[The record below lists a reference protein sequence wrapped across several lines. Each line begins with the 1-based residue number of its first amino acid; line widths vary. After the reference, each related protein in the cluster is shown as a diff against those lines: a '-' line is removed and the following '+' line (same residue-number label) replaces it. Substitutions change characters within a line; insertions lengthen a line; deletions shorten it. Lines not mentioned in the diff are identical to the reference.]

1 MKVGSYSP
9 QQASRVLY
17 AMIGD
22 DCSLHHDLDKLTP
35 KQQADHAENQI
46 LTCALQVAL
55 IGLGKAFDYV
65 ALAEQFKEEVWA
77 DLLSHYVDMF
87 SQMGLTPIHTK
98 NISFHPLDRFYTDLA
113 QKIPPV
119 DLINLY
125 MVSGSNMALHNNI
138 EALEVSRNA
147 NSKVHF
153 ALNAPAAGIPVP
165 TTKIYQK
172 SEIEAGAASPF
183 FESNEKGL
191 MVKLLGLAGARNV
204 FTAANAEECLS
215 IIEEYETDVEV
226 LLQEIIDTERFQE
239 MTVDLTITPDNITI
253 NNVRKILFAGGKWVG
268 NYISHDLIMSDSH
281 RKQLINVGH
290 YARNQGHVAEEGTNC
305 GIDYFIAGDEVI
317 VTEINARWTGG
328 LFPAEFLRKLNIK
341 EPAIAFFDTIPVDQ
355 IEIVQSFQREYLY
368 GISSRNSFQC
378 IPMGFCPFKME
389 IDGASKILIWQIV
402 VGDFKSFV
410 GACKD
415 RFAQG
420 GFPIADS
427 IYREALE

>member
-1 MKVGSYSP
+1 
-9 QQASRVLY
+9 
-17 AMIGD
+17 
-22 DCSLHHDLDKLTP
+22 
-35 KQQADHAENQI
+35 
-46 LTCALQVAL
+46 
-55 IGLGKAFDYV
+55 
-65 ALAEQFKEEVWA
+65 
-77 DLLSHYVDMF
+77 
-87 SQMGLTPIHTK
+87 
-98 NISFHPLDRFYTDLA
+98 
-113 QKIPPV
+113 
-119 DLINLY
+119 
-125 MVSGSNMALHNNI
+125 
-138 EALEVSRNA
+138 
-147 NSKVHF
+147 VHF

-239 MTVDLTITPDNITI
+239 MTVDLTITPDDITI

-281 RKQLINVGH
+281 RKQLINVGN

-328 LFPAEFLRKLNIK
+328 LFPAQFLRKLNIK

-415 RFAQG
+415 RFAQA

-427 IYREALE
+427 IYKEALE